1 MKQVRGGLSVAKAVA
16 AEALPTGGETP
27 ARLFILPSHPC
38 LPPLVPGSVLF
49 DQDQPGPAYPLTV
62 SPRAGGDPLEGSGR
76 LETLREGFQSGKV
89 TRVWCSAKCS

>member
-1 MKQVRGGLSVAKAVA
+1 MKQVRGEGESVAKAVA
-16 AEALPTGGETP
+16 AEALPTGGDP

-49 DQDQPGPAYPLTV
+49 DQNQPGPAYPFTV
-62 SPRAGGDPLEGSGR
+62 SPRAGGDPPEGSGR
-76 LETLREGFQSGKV
+76 LDTLREGFQSGKV